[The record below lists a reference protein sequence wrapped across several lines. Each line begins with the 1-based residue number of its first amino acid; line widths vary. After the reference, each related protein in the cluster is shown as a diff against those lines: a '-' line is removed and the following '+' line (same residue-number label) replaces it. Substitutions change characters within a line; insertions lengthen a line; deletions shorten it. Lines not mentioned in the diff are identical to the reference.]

1 MDTYELN
8 IKKNRYRAMKE
19 NVNKI
24 ISVLSSNNIVDNID
38 MAENNL
44 DANYKINDYNSKCKI
59 LNEQIA
65 SVRNAL
71 SKLNSIS
78 YSISKEIDDIT
89 DDIEKAETESNV

>member
-24 ISVLSSNNIVDNID
+24 IGVLSSNNIVDNID

-44 DANYKINDYNSKCKI
+44 RTYYKINDSNSKCKI
-59 LNEQIA
+59 LDAQAEK
-65 SVRNAL
+65 VRNAL

-78 YSISKEIDDIT
+78 YSISSKINDIN
-89 DDIEKAETESNV
+89 DDIEKAEAEGNM